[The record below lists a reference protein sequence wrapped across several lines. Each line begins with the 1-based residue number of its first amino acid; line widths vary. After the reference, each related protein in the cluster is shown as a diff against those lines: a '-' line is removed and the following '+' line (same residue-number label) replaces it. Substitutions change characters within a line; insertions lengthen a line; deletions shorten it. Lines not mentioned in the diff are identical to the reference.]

1 MATDPLDCVRAQV
14 GLRLSEIRQAATS
27 LSPLDLYAR
36 MDAIRQLAAEHG
48 LAALESLSRYSS
60 QLALLPGHRMAMQS
74 CLERPRTR
82 STAARRARLHR
93 DPRRARRPPSLG
105 HR

>member
-1 MATDPLDCVRAQV
+1 MATDPLDCVKAQV
-14 GLRLSEIRQAATS
+14 GLRLSEIREAAAS

-60 QLALLPGHRMAMQS
+60 QLALLPGHRMAMQC
-74 CLERPRTR
+74 CLERAQDALDSR
-82 STAARRARLHR
+82 SQADCTAILAALAIRLH
-93 DPRRARRPPSLG
+93 
-105 HR
+105 

>member
-14 GLRLSEIRQAATS
+14 GLRLSEIREAAAG

-60 QLALLPGHRMAMQS
+60 QLALLPGHRTAMQS
-74 CLERPRTR
+74 CLERAQDALDSR
-82 STAARRARLHR
+82 SPADCATILAALAVRLH
-93 DPRRARRPPSLG
+93 
-105 HR
+105 

>member
-14 GLRLSEIRQAATS
+14 GLRLSEIRQAAPS

-60 QLALLPGHRMAMQS
+60 QLALLPGHRTAMQS
-74 CLERPRTR
+74 CLERVEDALDSR
-82 STAARRARLHR
+82 SPADCATILAALAVRLH
-93 DPRRARRPPSLG
+93 
-105 HR
+105 